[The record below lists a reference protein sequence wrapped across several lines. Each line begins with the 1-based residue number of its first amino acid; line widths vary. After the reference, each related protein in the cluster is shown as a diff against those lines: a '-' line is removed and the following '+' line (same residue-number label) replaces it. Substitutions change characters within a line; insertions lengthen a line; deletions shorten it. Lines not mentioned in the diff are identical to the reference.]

1 MVVAVGQ
8 LDLELDAAE
17 ERRGRREREPVE
29 AGREPSASRA
39 RPSASVSARA
49 ISSPPALSSTATPGA
64 GRPAPVSSTC
74 VESEAVAI
82 GSDS

>member
-1 MVVAVGQ
+1 MAVFQ

-17 ERRGRREREPVE
+17 ERRGRRERQPVE
-29 AGREPSASRA
+29 AGREPVGEPRA
-39 RPSASVSARA
+39 AVGVGLGPGDQLAA
-49 ISSPPALSSTATPGA
+49 ALSSTATPGA

>member
-1 MVVAVGQ
+1 MVVPVPQ

-17 ERRGRREREPVE
+17 ERRGRMEDEPV
-29 AGREPSASRA
+29 
-39 RPSASVSARA
+39 
-49 ISSPPALSSTATPGA
+49 GA